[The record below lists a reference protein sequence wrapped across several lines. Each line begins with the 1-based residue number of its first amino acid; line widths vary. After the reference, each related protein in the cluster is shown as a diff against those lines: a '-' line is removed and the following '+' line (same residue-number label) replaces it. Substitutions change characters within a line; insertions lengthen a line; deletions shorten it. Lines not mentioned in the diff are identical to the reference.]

1 MFLPRFNVT
10 VRTNAA
16 ELPARDSFCINDCT
30 PPAGSVMVKPV
41 QRTLRGR
48 NFVFAVTDS
57 TAMADNITP
66 PSALMSELI
75 AENCKKLCNT
85 TTDKL
90 GIIVNDF
97 LTEANGELSSKASAY
112 SLRNYGASYAML
124 HILDGTAV
132 ISNLGNVSAFLLRG
146 DELSQLSEN
155 HSKKQELVAA
165 GGPSED
171 ENETQLHVLKKY
183 VGHSKCGDPV
193 TPYFSETVEVERDDV
208 FLLCSNGITDKL
220 PESRI
225 KYILSL
231 QTTDEKIVRRLISE
245 ALARGTE
252 DDVTAML
259 IRNGGK
265 PIRSKK
271 KKSLFIVAA
280 IAAALLAAAIA
291 GISVRNNSPA
301 NKPAISEEAG
311 VVTPSASPAPTEF
324 MTIEE

>member
-1 MFLPRFNVT
+1 
-10 VRTNAA
+10 
-16 ELPARDSFCINDCT
+16 
-30 PPAGSVMVKPV
+30 
-41 QRTLRGR
+41 
-48 NFVFAVTDS
+48 
-57 TAMADNITP
+57 
-66 PSALMSELI
+66 
-75 AENCKKLCNT
+75 
-85 TTDKL
+85 
-90 GIIVNDF
+90 
-97 LTEANGELSSKASAY
+97 
-112 SLRNYGASYAML
+112 ML

-245 ALARGTE
+245 ALARGAE